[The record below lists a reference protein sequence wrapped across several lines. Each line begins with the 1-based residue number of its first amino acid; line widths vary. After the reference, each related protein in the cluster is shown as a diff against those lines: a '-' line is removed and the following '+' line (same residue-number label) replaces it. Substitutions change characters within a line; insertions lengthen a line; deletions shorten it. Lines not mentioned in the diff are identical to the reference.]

1 MNTRQRGNHAIQPK
15 IRLIALDLDGTLMN
29 QKKEITPR
37 TRAVIREAAQ
47 AGILVMPA
55 TGRPVTGFPDVLAA
69 MPNCRY
75 ALTSNG
81 ALVYDLQEKRAVY
94 EDMLSLA
101 HTLAVLDFLKDR
113 DVMVDVYQD
122 GNGYSDRQKLADL
135 DHYTIAKG
143 MREYILRTRIPVDS
157 VRDFVTAKG
166 RPVEKLV
173 IFFHDVGE
181 KPEVER
187 SLSALP
193 FLRTTDASPVNL
205 EVNHSTANKGDSLLR
220 FGAQLGIAR
229 EEIMAVGDGR
239 NDRDMIIA
247 AGLGVAMA
255 NACDELKEAA
265 DVETLSNDEDGVA
278 AAIEKYALGR

>member
-1 MNTRQRGNHAIQPK
+1 MQPK

-81 ALVYDLQEKRAVY
+81 ALVYDLQDKRAVY
-94 EDMLSLA
+94 EDMLSLE

-166 RPVEKLV
+166 QPVEKLV